1 MRLNFRV
8 TSSGV
13 NNKILTV
20 LQVIRPEANFESSED
35 FVEDALIDSLDIVV
49 LVNEIEALF
58 GVKIPGELVIAE
70 NFRSVRAIAELVK
83 SLQ

>member
-1 MRLNFRV
+1 M
-8 TSSGV
+8 

>member
-1 MRLNFRV
+1 M
-8 TSSGV
+8 

-58 GVKIPGELVIAE
+58 VVKIPGELVIAE

>member
-1 MRLNFRV
+1 
-8 TSSGV
+8 V